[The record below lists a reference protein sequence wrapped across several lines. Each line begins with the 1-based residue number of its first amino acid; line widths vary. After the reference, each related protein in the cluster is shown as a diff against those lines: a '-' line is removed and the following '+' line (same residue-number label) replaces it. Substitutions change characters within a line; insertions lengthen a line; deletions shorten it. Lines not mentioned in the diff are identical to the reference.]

1 MLQRPARDSR
11 ILRAVQ
17 TPEPFAPEPYDADR
31 GASALAPE
39 PGWVWGAGERL
50 TWLSGLVLSLS
61 TLMGWY
67 VSPAAD
73 PGPPNAVIG
82 WHTGALP
89 KIVLLLGLAVI
100 ALHLLHHAGI
110 ELPATV
116 PESLL
121 VIVLGSVATILVLIR
136 LITIP
141 EDFEPSTRGIGLW
154 ISLLAALAVIAAG
167 LLRAS
172 EEL

>member
-1 MLQRPARDSR
+1 VTDTSP
-11 ILRAVQ
+11 VQ
-17 TPEPFAPEPYDADR
+17 TPEPFPPEEPYVETGDR
-31 GASALAPE
+31 FVPDVA
-39 PGWVWGAGERL
+39 WVWSAGERL

-67 VSPAAD
+67 VGVGEEPTI
-73 PGPPNAVIG
+73 AVIG
-82 WHTGALP
+82 WHTGALA
-89 KIVLLLGLAVI
+89 KIVLVIGLAVI
-100 ALHLLHHAGI
+100 ALHLLQQAGI

-116 PESLL
+116 PESLI

-136 LITIP
+136 VISIP
-141 EDFEPSTRGIGLW
+141 EEFQPASRGIGLW
-154 ISLLAALAVIAAG
+154 ISLVAAVLVIVAG